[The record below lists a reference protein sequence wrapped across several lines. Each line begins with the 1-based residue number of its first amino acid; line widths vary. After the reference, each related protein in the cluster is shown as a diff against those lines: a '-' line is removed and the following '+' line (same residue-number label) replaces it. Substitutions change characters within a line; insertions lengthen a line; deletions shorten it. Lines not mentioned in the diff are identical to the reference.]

1 MAVSVSQE
9 SNCSRLGCLESGRLD
24 VVYPRRADRSGSEAI
39 CGRVS
44 NRARVA
50 TWLIGNVD
58 GLDSLGLFHRN
69 VRLGSYVASGA
80 LREGVR
86 GTGDDG
92 CAHDGAPHAGMLG

>member
-9 SNCSRLGCLESGRLD
+9 SNRSRLGSLESGRLN
-24 VVYPRRADRSGSEAI
+24 VVYPRRAAPSGSDAI
-39 CGRVS
+39 CRVS
-44 NRARVA
+44 NSAQVA

-80 LREGVR
+80 LREGIR

-92 CAHDGAPHAGMLG
+92 CTHDAAPHAGMLG